1 MSTTD
6 AAIQAALAKW
16 RQAHSDVIA
25 AAKALADAEERRN
38 IAANERYGLTE
49 DAIRAL
55 FAGRRELRVS
65 SSGVLVRHS
74 VTVNVRLY
82 DRGWVATHDDTVIG
96 PIPEWDDFGREL
108 VALVDSLTPQQEP
121 SP

>member
-6 AAIQAALAKW
+6 TAIRAALAKW

-25 AAKALADAEERRN
+25 ATKALAAAEERRN
-38 IAANERYGLTE
+38 IAADERHGLTE

-55 FAGRRELRVS
+55 FVGRRELRVS
-65 SSGVLVRHS
+65 SSGVLVRHG

-96 PIPEWDDFGREL
+96 PIPEWEGFGREL

-121 SP
+121 TP